1 LRPASPLRSL
11 FTGSVPDRYEQLRR
25 LRAESFD
32 LAVIGGGINGAA
44 VARDAAMR
52 GLKVALIDR
61 GDFAG
66 ATSSRSSK
74 LIHGGLRYLPQGQ
87 LRLVY
92 QALHERERLR
102 RITAPHLVHSIRF
115 LFPFYHGRRPG
126 RLAISAGLILYDLF
140 ARTPPAEHDRRIDP
154 NAVAT
159 LEPSLVREGLTGG
172 ALYYDGSGDDA
183 RITLENALDAACHGA
198 AVANYVAIE
207 GFSRSGSRLAAAA
220 ARDLEGDPSAFEI
233 RARIFVNAAGPWVD
247 DVRRMDD
254 PNCAP
259 SVRLSKGVHLVI
271 DHTRLPLRNALALAG
286 DDGRIVFAI
295 PYDRCVLV
303 GTTDTDFD
311 GDRDQVGAD
320 SFDISTL
327 IDALAGSVPQSC
339 LTADDVLYSFAG
351 LRALVTTNRRSKP
364 SFVTREE
371 IILESSTGLVTV
383 AGGKLTT
390 HRKIAEKIVN
400 RILHGLGRPVG
411 NCPTLET
418 PLPGAR
424 RYAGTGAA
432 VAELSPEVSDQLAGR
447 YGTRAR
453 LVGEIAADQPAL
465 AAPLA
470 PDAPA
475 IGAEVV
481 HAVRHEM
488 ARSVIDFLVRRTAIV
503 WRAPQ
508 AANAAAPAVARIMAA
523 ELGWDRA
530 REHAELEAFSR
541 YVRRGVSNG
550 TRRASDRVSGIAHA
564 SRADL
569 R

>member
-1 LRPASPLRSL
+1 M
-11 FTGSVPDRYEQLRR
+11 
-25 LRAESFD
+25 
-32 LAVIGGGINGAA
+32 AVIGGGINGAA

-92 QALHERERLR
+92 HALHERERLR
-102 RITAPHLVHSIRF
+102 RVTAPHLVHPIRF
-115 LFPFYHGRRPG
+115 LFPFYRGRRPG

-140 ARTPPAEHDRRIDP
+140 ARMPPAEHHRRID
-154 NAVAT
+154 ADTVGT
-159 LEPSLVREGLTGG
+159 LEPSLVRDGLAGG

-183 RITLENALDAACHGA
+183 RITLENALDAAYHGA
-198 AVANYVAIE
+198 AVANYVAME
-207 GFSRSGSRLAAAA
+207 GLSHSGSRLAAAA
-220 ARDLEGDPSAFEI
+220 VRDLEGNHPPFEI
-233 RARIFVNAAGPWVD
+233 RARVFVNAAGPWVD

-254 PNCAP
+254 PKCAP

-271 DHTRLPLRNALALAG
+271 DRTRLPIRNALALAG
-286 DDGRIVFAI
+286 GGGRMVFAT
-295 PYDRCVLV
+295 PHDRCVLV

-320 SFDISTL
+320 PSDISTL
-327 IDALAGSVPQSC
+327 TSILDGSIRQLNLA
-339 LTADDVLYSFAG
+339 ADDVLYSFAG
-351 LRALVTTNRRSKP
+351 LRALVTTNREAKP

-390 HRKIAEKIVN
+390 HRRIAEKVVN
-400 RILHGLGRPVG
+400 RILRGLGRPIG
-411 NCPTLET
+411 NCPTRET

-424 RYAGTGAA
+424 RCEGASAA
-432 VAELSPEVSDQLAGR
+432 VVELSPEVSELLAGR
-447 YGTRAR
+447 YGTRAL
-453 LVGEIAADQPAL
+453 LVRQIIAEQPTL
-465 AAPLA
+465 AAPLV
-470 PDAPA
+470 PGAPA

-488 ARSVIDFLVRRTAIV
+488 ARSVSDFIVRRTAMV
-503 WRAPQ
+503 WRAPK
-508 AANAAAPAVARIMAA
+508 AASGAAPAVARLMAA

-530 REHAELEAFSR
+530 REQAELEAFSR
-541 YVRRGVSNG
+541 YVTRGASDGSGRPSDGVSG
-550 TRRASDRVSGIAHA
+550 RMDA
-564 SRADL
+564 SRTGP